1 MRRRRHHCQAYKFAS
16 VLHFNIKR
24 PVQFYQEL
32 FSGFLQSFAGKSL
45 GPLATI
51 VIVKDMNGQS
61 YVGFNGPVE
70 EVEKL
75 LEAADHVVRKE
86 KEKLCSKNS

>member
-1 MRRRRHHCQAYKFAS
+1 MRRRPPRCQAFKSVS

-61 YVGFNGPVE
+61 YVGFNGPIE

-75 LEAADHVVRKE
+75 LEAADHIVRKQ
-86 KEKLCSKNS
+86 KEKV